1 METDVIRLIHKVSAI
16 RAFDLL
22 FSVVGLFFGLPIII
36 IIYVIGLIDSG
47 SPLFFQQRVGKDRRL
62 FTLVKFRT
70 MKKDTESVG
79 THDVDFA
86 AITGIGKFLR
96 KTKLDELPQLLN
108 VLRGEMSLVGPRP
121 TLRYQVEQYDER
133 QRRRLSV
140 LPGLTGWAQIHG
152 RNQLTWPKR
161 IELDLWYLDHW
172 SLWLDL
178 KILMRTPWILF
189 RSEGLYGRKENF
201 RIRTPNGGESP

>member
-1 METDVIRLIHKVSAI
+1 MESDVIRLLHRRSAL

-22 FSVVGLFFGLPIII
+22 FSVVGLIFGLPIII

-96 KTKLDELPQLLN
+96 KAKLDELPQLLN
-108 VLRGEMSLVGPRP
+108 VLMGQMSFVGPRP
-121 TLRYQVEQYDER
+121 CLPTQTELVLER
-133 QRRRLSV
+133 EKRGVYSV
-140 LPGLTGWAQIHG
+140 LPGITGLAQINDVDMSTPRKLARYDAIMTKNMTLTGYLYYIFATALGKG
-152 RNQLTWPKR
+152 RGDRVKT
-161 IELDLWYLDHW
+161 
-172 SLWLDL
+172 
-178 KILMRTPWILF
+178 
-189 RSEGLYGRKENF
+189 GL
-201 RIRTPNGGESP
+201 